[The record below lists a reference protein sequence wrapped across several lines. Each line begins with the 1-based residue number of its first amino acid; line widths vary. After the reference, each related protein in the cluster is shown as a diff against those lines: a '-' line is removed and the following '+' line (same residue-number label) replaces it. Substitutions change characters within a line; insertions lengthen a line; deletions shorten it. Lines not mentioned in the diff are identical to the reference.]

1 MQPPELPLNRLRM
14 GVGFFPDPA
23 DDDQL
28 EVRNAVFWEGMTDQ
42 IRRDGFPQPPRCVL
56 DVGCHR
62 GGLLARIAELWGPD
76 QLLGI
81 EPIEVARL
89 RARLRLATL
98 APSVHLYGP
107 EHWSKI
113 PDRAV
118 DLVVCHEVLFLLAD
132 VNELVREFA
141 RVLAPHGR
149 AYVAAGCHAE
159 NPVWPTWQAILESSG
174 HRTFTHEPMTLM
186 RAACQSGLLA
196 SVRPLRE
203 SGWATHDPTDGP
215 FTFPTV
221 AALLDHQF
229 RHKLLFRLARR

>member
-1 MQPPELPLNRLRM
+1 M
-14 GVGFFPDPA
+14 GSGFFPDPA
-23 DDDQL
+23 EDDQL
-28 EVRNAVFWEGMTDQ
+28 EARNATFWDAMIDH
-42 IRRDGFPQPPRCVL
+42 IRRDGFSQPPRCVL

-62 GGLLARIAELWGPD
+62 GGLLARIAELWGPN

-81 EPIEVARL
+81 EPIQAARL

-98 APSVHLYGP
+98 AVSVHVYGP

-132 VNELVREFA
+132 LNEFVGQLA

-159 NPVWPTWQAILESSG
+159 NPVWATWKAVLESSG
-174 HRTFTHEPMTLM
+174 RHTFTHEPMVLM
-186 RAACQSGLLA
+186 RAAGQSGLLA

-203 SGWATHDPTDGP
+203 SGWATHDPTDAS
-215 FTFPTV
+215 FVFPTV

-229 RHKLLFRLARR
+229 RHKLLFRLVRR